1 VETLYH
7 ANQNNAKRVELSPQD
22 LRNNLENDIEQA
34 REVGEEGCTIY
45 KTLRWISDNGCVL
58 EENCPYTG
66 VLGPVVLPRPVQH
79 LLALVA
85 LLDFDKKTQC

>member
-7 ANQNNAKRVELSPQD
+7 ANQNNARRVKLSPQD

-34 REVGEEGCTIY
+34 REDGEEGCTIY
-45 KTLRWISDNGCVL
+45 KTLSWISENGCVL
-58 EENCPYTG
+58 EENCPYIG

-79 LLALVA
+79 ILAFILFYT
-85 LLDFDKKTQC
+85 LKIM